1 MNEIP
6 HLVPISVF
14 SFAKIQLYTVFSKF
28 CPIKLFNMTKN
39 FIGSGQ
45 PYNVPRVSI
54 NPLIAFVTAT
64 ERRKKTIGIS
74 RPTIQACSK
83 SSNLHLIDS
92 NTG

>member
-14 SFAKIQLYTVFSKF
+14 SLAKIQLYTVFSKF

-54 NPLIAFVTAT
+54 NP
-64 ERRKKTIGIS
+64 
-74 RPTIQACSK
+74 
-83 SSNLHLIDS
+83 
-92 NTG
+92 

>member
-28 CPIKLFNMTKN
+28 CPIKLFNMTNN

-54 NPLIAFVTAT
+54 NP
-64 ERRKKTIGIS
+64 
-74 RPTIQACSK
+74 
-83 SSNLHLIDS
+83 
-92 NTG
+92 